1 MNNLVKT
8 FNDQDIRII
17 NQPNGEVWFVAKD
30 VCNALGIVQT
40 SKAVERLD
48 EDEKGVHSMPTLGGN
63 QNMTIISESG
73 LYKIIFQ
80 SNKPNAKLFTNWVTK
95 EVLPS
100 IRKTG
105 SYESAPAV
113 QKRTIH
119 LSVDMVLAC
128 IEINDKTDRLKM
140 AAALLGID
148 VNPALQRFA
157 IEDTFK
163 NLANKFSTAK

>member
-1 MNNLVKT
+1 MNNLTKT

-17 NQPNGEVWFVAKD
+17 NQPNGEVWFVNKD
-30 VCNALGIVQT
+30 VCKALDI
-40 SKAVERLD
+40 SNHNDALSRLD
-48 EDEKGVHSMPTLGGN
+48 DDEKLLSVLPTPAGN
-63 QNMTIISESG
+63 RNMTIISESG

-105 SYESAPAV
+105 SYETAPAFP
-113 QKRTIH
+113 KRTIH